1 MLWERAPLLLHLA
14 RLENNRLDAL
24 ATART
29 ARDAQRRAADQ
40 LKQGKGQKASQD
52 ARVAADAAYSA
63 AVAAAEAAATKQC
76 ADAKKSIAKDELR
89 KAAILPTANRYTMEY
104 AASSPT

>member
-1 MLWERAPLLLHLA
+1 M
-14 RLENNRLDAL
+14 AL
-24 ATART
+24 YR
-29 ARDAQRRAADQ
+29 
-40 LKQGKGQKASQD
+40 LKQMKDPKASEKFLKDGND
-52 ARVAADAAYSA
+52 AAEAAYSA

-104 AASSPT
+104 AASQT